1 MMLSTNLQTL
11 YLAFLSDGR
20 KRKWREEGG
29 MEEGRKGGR
38 KGGDKEEREECS
50 ELM

>member
-1 MMLSTNLQTL
+1 MHNDMMLSTNLQTL

-38 KGGDKEEREECS
+38 EKKTKK
-50 ELM
+50 